1 MALGSVEV
9 GSAAMRRL
17 AVRRL
22 AALAAVALAALPA
35 CGGRQ
40 HASGDKALFCARLDR
55 LTRNDPFLGFGD
67 TASAD
72 DIEVAFGALVD
83 RSDELVDV
91 APPEARPAAR
101 DYADAAKAL
110 NALLADA
117 SYLPKGVDTR
127 AYRDEQIAYVEASQ
141 RLERYLRAEC

>member
-1 MALGSVEV
+1 
-9 GSAAMRRL
+9 MRRL
-17 AVRRL
+17 EVRRL
-22 AALAAVALAALPA
+22 AALLAAALVALSA

-40 HASGDKALFCARLDR
+40 DASGDKALFCERLDR

-83 RSDELVDV
+83 RSDELVAV

-110 NALLADA
+110 DALLADA
-117 SYLPKGVDTR
+117 SYLPKGIDTR
-127 AYRDEQIAYVEASQ
+127 AYHDEQIAYVEASQ
-141 RLERYLRAEC
+141 RLERYLSAEC